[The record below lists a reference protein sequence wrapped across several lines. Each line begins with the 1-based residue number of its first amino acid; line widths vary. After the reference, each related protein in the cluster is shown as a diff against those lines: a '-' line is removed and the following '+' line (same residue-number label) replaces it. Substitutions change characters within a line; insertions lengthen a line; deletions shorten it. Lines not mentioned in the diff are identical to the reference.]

1 MKKFISYLLLY
12 FIVAIIPVKASD
24 ELHLSRQLRWE
35 HPRQIT
41 INEELVFFLEFNDA
55 YYPSSPLLPYFQ
67 ETFFLPSIHYTF
79 TSVELQN
86 IRFDST
92 DISKYIHPNDLALLG
107 ASIELK
113 SGIAQ
118 SKNRQGVHVSFYP
131 LIFNSQNG
139 SVHRATSFELVIKYE
154 PRTSTQAILPGTYAE
169 QSVLASGNWFKF
181 SVSETGIYRITYND
195 LVSAGMNPANINPQH
210 LRLYG
215 NGGGM
220 LPEPNASFR
229 HDDLI
234 ENAIVVVGEEDGV
247 FNQQDY
253 ILFYGQSPHQWK
265 YTPGSAS
272 FEHIHNIYDDFNYYF
287 LTADKG
293 FGKRIAEQPSTN
305 LPVTHIVTTFN
316 DYQVY
321 ERNTTNLMK
330 SGRQWY
336 GEVFDAILTRN
347 FPFTFPNRV
356 VDSNFNIQVSVAAR
370 SLQGTSFAFNINGVV
385 TSSPIAPIS
394 NQAYAIYAREG
405 LLTRTLQSTQENI
418 DVRITYNK
426 SAMPSTGW
434 LNFIRIHALRR
445 LIMAGDQM
453 SFRNLAS
460 AGAGK
465 VSEFRISGAG
475 STHLVWD
482 VTDPGNV
489 ARQQLQQQGNEMVF
503 RLATDQ
509 LREFI
514 VFDPSKP
521 KAVKFVERVNNQ
533 NLHGAMVPDMLIVTH
548 PLFLD
553 EANRLAAF
561 HTSYSNFDV
570 LVATTPQIYNEFS
583 SGKQDVSAIR
593 DFARMLYKRSGDSGK
608 FKYLLLFGDASY
620 DYKDRIA
627 NNTNF
632 VPVWISEQSLD
643 PIFSY
648 VTDDYFGFLDDH
660 EGGDNTNILDI
671 GIGRLPVSTVDE
683 AKAMV
688 DKSIHYASNTQ
699 ATMADWRNY
708 ICFVA
713 DDEDNNLHISQ
724 AETMANQI
732 DTMFGAFNLT
742 KIYLDAYQQVSVPGG
757 ERYPEVN
764 TDINKRVQQGALIV
778 NYTGHG
784 GTLGWAHERVL
795 ELADI
800 RSWTNYDRM
809 PVFITAT
816 CEFAYFDDPGHTSA
830 GELVILNPNGGG
842 IALFTTS
849 RPTYASPNFAIN
861 KRLFEYAFLHEDNE
875 YLRLGDIIRLAK
887 QNSGNDSNGRKFL
900 LLGDPALHLAIPTYD
915 VVTTH
920 INGQDIS
927 IPADTLK
934 ALSMVTIG
942 GVVKNHT
949 GTVLDNF
956 NGTLTPT
963 VFDKV
968 QKITTLGNDG
978 GQPYMFYAQQNI
990 IYKGNV
996 SVINGQFEFSFIVP
1010 KDIAYAY
1017 GNGKIS
1023 YYATDGNR
1031 DAHGYDRNLII
1042 GGFNELA
1049 SIDLNGPVIELFIND
1064 EKFRFGGITDQ
1075 NPVLL
1080 ARVSD
1085 ESGINTT
1092 GSGIGHD
1099 IIATLNRQTDKPYV
1113 LNNFYKADLDTYTS
1127 GTIRYP
1133 FFNLPDGRHHLHLKV
1148 WDIYNNPGEAFTE
1161 FIVASSGV
1169 IALQEILNYPNP
1181 FRDYTNFV
1189 VEHNQSGF
1197 DVEFEI
1203 SIYSLDGRLRKVL
1216 RETMKPGGF
1225 RSEPIRWDGRGDNGN
1240 LLEGG
1245 TYIYRVV
1252 VRNPLTGATEKSSKL
1267 VIIR

>member
-1 MKKFISYLLLY
+1 MKRFISALLLLI
-12 FIVAIIPVKASD
+12 FLPLSSLLADNELIISRN
-24 ELHLSRQLRWE
+24 LSWE
-35 HPRQIT
+35 DARQIT
-41 INEELVFFLEFNDA
+41 LDEEEVYFLNFNEA
-55 YYPSSPLLPYFQ
+55 YYPASPLLPCFQ
-67 ETFFLPSIHYTF
+67 ETIFLTEDEVVI
-79 TSVELQN
+79 TSVEVTN
-86 IRFDST
+86 YKIEPT
-92 DISKYIHPNDLALLG
+92 DIS
-107 ASIELK
+107 SIIRSSDAEL
-113 SGIAQ
+113 IQ
-118 SKNRQGVHVSFYP
+118 SKPEIHFSYAQARNKTGVHVSFYP
-131 LIFNSQNG
+131 FIIEGLTGAVYRI
-139 SVHRATSFELVIKYE
+139 TSFELKINYS
-154 PRTSTQAILPGTYAE
+154 PSASTLSILNSTYAE

-181 SVSETGIYRITYND
+181 AVTETGVYRITYND
-195 LVSAGMNPANINPQH
+195 LVSAGLNPANINPQH

-220 LPEPNASFR
+220 LPEPNAAFR
-229 HDDLI
+229 HDDLT
-234 ENAIVVVGEEDGV
+234 EVAIFVSGEEDGV

-253 ILFYGQSPHQWK
+253 ILFYGQSAHAWK
-265 YTPGSAS
+265 YTPGSPA
-272 FEHIHNIYDDFNYYF
+272 FEHIHNIYDDLNYYF

-305 LPVTHIVTTFN
+305 LPATNIITTFN

-321 ERNTTNLMK
+321 ERNSTNLMK

-347 FPFTFPNRV
+347 FPFSFPNRV
-356 VDSNFNIQVSVAAR
+356 VDSNFQIQVSVAAR
-370 SLQGTSFAFNINGVV
+370 SLQGTSFSFNINGI
-385 TSSPIAPIS
+385 SASAPISPIS
-394 NQAYAIYAREG
+394 NQSYAIYAREG
-405 LLTRTLQSTQENI
+405 LLTRSLQSSQETI

-434 LNFIRIHALRR
+434 LNFIRIHAHRR

-453 SFRNLAS
+453 PFRNLAS
-460 AGAGK
+460 VGQGK
-465 VSEFRISGAG
+465 ISEFRISNAG
-475 STHLVWD
+475 SILLVWD
-482 VTDPGNV
+482 ATDHGNV
-489 ARQQLQQQGNEMVF
+489 AIQQVQLQGSDLIF

-509 LREFI
+509 LREFV

-521 KAVKFVERVNNQ
+521 KAVQFIERVNNQ
-533 NLHGAMVPDMLIVTH
+533 NLHGAPVPDMLIVTH
-548 PLFLD
+548 PLFLE
-553 EANRLAAF
+553 EAKRLADF
-561 HTSYSNFDV
+561 HSGYSGLDV

-583 SGKQDVSAIR
+583 SGRQDISATR
-593 DFARMLYKRSGDSGK
+593 DFARMLYKRSGTSGK

-620 DYKDRIA
+620 DYKDRIT
-627 NNTNF
+627 NNTNY

-660 EGGDNTNILDI
+660 EGGDNSNILDI
-671 GIGRLPVSTVDE
+671 GIGRLPVSTVEE

-699 ATMADWRNY
+699 ANMADWRNY
-708 ICFVA
+708 ICFVS

-724 AETMANQI
+724 AETMATGI
-732 DTMFGAFNLT
+732 DSLFGAFNLT

-764 TDINKRVQQGALIV
+764 ADINKRVQQGALIV

-784 GTLGWAHERVL
+784 GVLGWAHERVL

-861 KRLFEYAFLHEDNE
+861 KKLFEFAFLHEDNE

-887 QNSGNDSNGRKFL
+887 QNSGNDTNGRKFL
-900 LLGDPALHLAIPTYD
+900 LLGDPALHLAIPTYE

-920 INGQDIS
+920 INGQDNTL
-927 IPADTLK
+927 PADTLK

-942 GVVKNHT
+942 GVVKDHSGNI
-949 GTVLDNF
+949 LSNF

-978 GQPYMFYAQQNI
+978 GQPYMFYTQQNI

-996 SVINGQFEFSFIVP
+996 SITNGEFEFSFIVP

-1023 YYATDGNR
+1023 YYATDGYR
-1031 DAHGYDRNLII
+1031 DAHGFDRNLVI

-1049 SIDLNGPVIELFIND
+1049 SIDQNGPVIELYMND
-1064 EKFRFGGITDQ
+1064 ENFKFGGITDQ
-1075 NPVLL
+1075 NPHLF
-1080 ARVSD
+1080 AKVSD

-1099 IIATLNRQTDKPYV
+1099 IVATLNQETEKAYV
-1113 LNNFYKADLDTYTS
+1113 LNDFYKADLDTYKS
-1127 GTIRYP
+1127 GTILYP
-1133 FFNLPDGRHHLHLKV
+1133 LFNLPDGRHHLHLKV

-1161 FIVASSGV
+1161 FIVASSGEV
-1169 IALQEILNYPNP
+1169 ALQEILNYPNP
-1181 FRDYTNFV
+1181 FREYTHFV
-1189 VEHNQSGF
+1189 IEHNQAGI
-1197 DVEFEI
+1197 DLEFEI

-1216 RETMKPGGF
+1216 RHSMKPGGY
-1225 RSEPIRWDGRGDNGN
+1225 RSEPIRWDGRGDNGAA
-1240 LLEGG
+1240 LEGG
-1245 TYIYRVV
+1245 TYIYRIV
-1252 VRNPLTGATEKSSKL
+1252 VRNPLTGVTEKSNKL